1 MTQSFTQQ
9 LRAQLPSFRS
19 RRFISV
25 APRETPCGLSCA
37 GNAPATSAFHAR
49 GQLWALFALIV
60 YTPLPLA
67 SNRPWTLALLGL
79 LTGGLLLWTIWRP
92 GGRLTELAWQGAKT
106 PLILLGLWMAL
117 LVVQLIPM
125 PGAWLAAL
133 DQSAINSFAS
143 QGEGVVSIDSY
154 STRLYLAKACI
165 LSAVFWLVLVL
176 IDSKRRMEWLAMV
189 IVFSGLIQ
197 ALIGVMLMAT
207 GTTFNLFFVPMV
219 DAHAHGTFVYHNHFA
234 GYLELTLAVGIGL
247 MIAKL
252 DGSASASWRQRA
264 QGWLALLVSEKAW
277 LRVSLIIMVI
287 GLVASRSRMGNA
299 AFFASLLVVGIFAIV
314 FAKHVTKRTQDRQGK
329 NTLRATIV
337 FIASL
342 IVLDV
347 LIIGGVVGVEKV
359 VQRIEN
365 TNFETQLRAAQLNS
379 AGQPLPRQ
387 EESLEQ
393 RSMAARHATQIVR
406 DFPWLGTGGG
416 TFHLAF
422 PSYSPP
428 EVRGFYD
435 HAHNDYVEFSSELG
449 LTGLLLLAMVV
460 LHSVWYS
467 VVLLMRSHDQ
477 LARGMAFASLM
488 GITSLL
494 IHATVDFNFQNTAN
508 AMLFLIVL
516 SLPYLFV
523 IPKR

>member
-117 LVVQLIPM
+117 LVVQLIPI

-133 DQSAINSFAS
+133 DQSVINSFAS
-143 QGEGVVSIDSY
+143 QGESVVSIDSY

-252 DGSASASWRQRA
+252 DGSASAGWRQRA
-264 QGWLALLVSEKAW
+264 QGWLALLISEKA
-277 LRVSLIIMVI
+277 
-287 GLVASRSRMGNA
+287 
-299 AFFASLLVVGIFAIV
+299 LLGW
-314 FAKHVTKRTQDRQGK
+314 
-329 NTLRATIV
+329 
-337 FIASL
+337 S
-342 IVLDV
+342 
-347 LIIGGVVGVEKV
+347 
-359 VQRIEN
+359 
-365 TNFETQLRAAQLNS
+365 
-379 AGQPLPRQ
+379 P
-387 EESLEQ
+387 
-393 RSMAARHATQIVR
+393 AR
-406 DFPWLGTGGG
+406 
-416 TFHLAF
+416 
-422 PSYSPP
+422 
-428 EVRGFYD
+428 
-435 HAHNDYVEFSSELG
+435 
-449 LTGLLLLAMVV
+449 
-460 LHSVWYS
+460 
-467 VVLLMRSHDQ
+467 
-477 LARGMAFASLM
+477 
-488 GITSLL
+488 
-494 IHATVDFNFQNTAN
+494 
-508 AMLFLIVL
+508 
-516 SLPYLFV
+516 
-523 IPKR
+523 

>member
-1 MTQSFTQQ
+1 M
-9 LRAQLPSFRS
+9 
-19 RRFISV
+19 
-25 APRETPCGLSCA
+25 
-37 GNAPATSAFHAR
+37 
-49 GQLWALFALIV
+49 
-60 YTPLPLA
+60 PLA
-67 SNRPWTLALLGL
+67 SNRPWALALLGL
-79 LTGGLLLWTIWRP
+79 LTGGLLLWSIWRP

-117 LVVQLIPM
+117 LVVQLIPI

-133 DQSAINSFAS
+133 DQSVINSFAS
-143 QGEGVVSIDSY
+143 QGESVVSIDSY
-154 STRLYLAKACI
+154 STRLYLAKAGI
-165 LSAVFWLVLVL
+165 LTVVFWLVLALVN
-176 IDSKRRMEWLAMV
+176 SHRRIEMLAKV
-189 IVFSGLIQ
+189 IVFSGLLQ

-347 LIIGGVVGVEKV
+347 LIIGGVFGVEKV

-365 TNFETQLRAAQLNS
+365 TNFET
-379 AGQPLPRQ
+379 
-387 EESLEQ
+387 
-393 RSMAARHATQIVR
+393 
-406 DFPWLGTGGG
+406 
-416 TFHLAF
+416 
-422 PSYSPP
+422 
-428 EVRGFYD
+428 
-435 HAHNDYVEFSSELG
+435 
-449 LTGLLLLAMVV
+449 
-460 LHSVWYS
+460 
-467 VVLLMRSHDQ
+467 
-477 LARGMAFASLM
+477 
-488 GITSLL
+488 
-494 IHATVDFNFQNTAN
+494 
-508 AMLFLIVL
+508 
-516 SLPYLFV
+516 
-523 IPKR
+523 